1 MPYGELLVY
10 QTLTDY
16 NERFK
21 FTGKERDDET
31 GYDFFGARYYTSAA
45 SIWLSV
51 DPLADKYPS
60 ISPYA
65 YCAWNPMR
73 YVDPDGRYFDE
84 ASEKVAQQIEIKCN
98 NLLLETKNK
107 NILKE
112 LNQTLT
118 DIQDMRNDLEYEFS
132 FENIGGILAQLE
144 GITNNEPQILFG
156 GTNNNGHKR
165 INIFIDLN
173 NFNGSSAHEIRHGGQ
188 TARREMFY
196 DNSGGLYNY
205 GVRKE
210 VDAFR
215 AQWAWDGGLI
225 LPLIDFT
232 KKTNSLWYKAESY
245 YDINKSFVNSIVTRV
260 GSSEKL
266 YPPQNYNKQLWKKN

>member
-1 MPYGELLVY
+1 
-10 QTLTDY
+10 
-16 NERFK
+16 
-21 FTGKERDDET
+21 
-31 GYDFFGARYYTSAA
+31 
-45 SIWLSV
+45 
-51 DPLADKYPS
+51 
-60 ISPYA
+60 
-65 YCAWNPMR
+65 
-73 YVDPDGRYFDE
+73 
-84 ASEKVAQQIEIKCN
+84 
-98 NLLLETKNK
+98 
-107 NILKE
+107 
-112 LNQTLT
+112 
-118 DIQDMRNDLEYEFS
+118 
-132 FENIGGILAQLE
+132 
-144 GITNNEPQILFG
+144 
-156 GTNNNGHKR
+156 
-165 INIFIDLN
+165 
-173 NFNGSSAHEIRHGGQ
+173 
-188 TARREMFY
+188 MFY